1 MISPLGQR
9 QILQTA
15 AVETVR
21 QAMEGGF
28 QVQREQARRQAFD
41 AKLAEAMLDVSDVA
55 ETDVLKLTEQ
65 GARVRTGGLP
75 MAPGPLRTSRTRTAG
90 IPRQRVPGRTWTS
103 WPEACRKRATE
114 VFHAARRAR
123 TPGRARD
130 TLDRR

>member
-41 AKLAEAMLDVSDVA
+41 AKLTEAMLDVADVA
-55 ETDVLKLTEQ
+55 EADVLRLTDQ
-65 GARVRTGGLP
+65 GSQERDAGDQPATG
-75 MAPGPLRTSRTRTAG
+75 
-90 IPRQRVPGRTWTS
+90 
-103 WPEACRKRATE
+103 ATE
-114 VFHAARRAR
+114 ELPEEENGVISAEGAGPH
-123 TPGRARD
+123 
-130 TLDRR
+130 LDLLA

>member
-41 AKLAEAMLDVSDVA
+41 AKLAEAMLDVADVS
-55 ETDVLKLTEQ
+55 ETDQMKLTEHGDQQ
-65 GARVRTGGLP
+65 GKPGQDQGTGASQDP
-75 MAPGPLRTSRTRTAG
+75 P
-90 IPRQRVPGRTWTS
+90 
-103 WPEACRKRATE
+103 PEAESSPA
-114 VFHAARRAR
+114 VAAE
-123 TPGRARD
+123 PH
-130 TLDRR
+130 LDLLA

>member
-41 AKLAEAMLDVSDVA
+41 AKLAEAGLDVVEVA
-55 ETDVLKLTEQ
+55 ETDELRLTEH
-65 GARVRTGGLP
+65 GAQEQPQKHEHATGASEDLP
-75 MAPGPLRTSRTRTAG
+75 SE
-90 IPRQRVPGRTWTS
+90 
-103 WPEACRKRATE
+103 PE
-114 VFHAARRAR
+114 V
-123 TPGRARD
+123 TPAEGAEPH
-130 TLDRR
+130 LDLLA

>member
-41 AKLAEAMLDVSDVA
+41 AKLAEAMLDVSDVS
-55 ETDVLKLTEQ
+55 ETDELKLTEHGTQEQTKDQ
-65 GARVRTGGLP
+65 GHAMGASEDLP
-75 MAPGPLRTSRTRTAG
+75 EEETEGSPRAEGAGP
-90 IPRQRVPGRTWTS
+90 
-103 WPEACRKRATE
+103 
-114 VFHAARRAR
+114 H
-123 TPGRARD
+123 
-130 TLDRR
+130 LDLLA